1 MKLIIILLSFLII
14 NCHTINPTIQKNESI
29 EISNN
34 EGCSS
39 IKIVKDRLSCIGKLV
54 KELEEIKNS
63 RISINK
69 EVLIRENERY
79 VKYKYTY
86 CFTDKDSNKLICF
99 DIIKSEYDPTLMSK
113 VYDFSLKFG
122 LGFILGIVTGISI

>member
-1 MKLIIILLSFLII
+1 MKLITILLSFLII
-14 NCHTINPTIQKNESI
+14 NCQTINPIIQKNESI

-54 KELEEIKNS
+54 KQLEEIKNS
-63 RISINK
+63 RITINK
-69 EVLIRENERY
+69 EVLIREDERY

-86 CFTDKDSNKLICF
+86 CFTDKDNNKLICF
-99 DIIKSEYDPTLMSK
+99 DMIKSEYDPTLMSK

>member
-113 VYDFSLKFG
+113 VYDFSLKFC